1 MPYRCTTFLAFFV
14 TIFLAPLFARAGEI
28 TLLGGRMETRNSS
41 ESTYS
46 WQTDFRY
53 YPIPYLVW
61 SASYINEGHTT
72 GHKRDGV
79 ATQLWGRI
87 PLYKGRIFLSFG
99 GGPYLFFDTVTRPD
113 GTFEDVQSWA
123 GIYSVS
129 AAYYTKSPFLVRVT
143 MNHVR
148 GSGDLD
154 TNTYVLGVGYRLWK
168 EREREF
174 GEFPEDTGG
183 GIPLKTGDE
192 VMLFAGQ
199 TVVNSLKDQ
208 KGIASGIEFRKGIIS
223 HLDWTLS
230 WLNEGDPEV
239 IRRNGL
245 CSQLWFVDAYMDNR
259 LALGAGAGGYY
270 FIDQKRPARPG
281 KEGTRDLAYLIS
293 ITAAYRFANHW
304 FTRFNWNRVLVDYN
318 RDTDVFT
325 LGLGFRW
332 NE

>member
-1 MPYRCTTFLAFFV
+1 
-14 TIFLAPLFARAGEI
+14 
-28 TLLGGRMETRNSS
+28 
-41 ESTYS
+41 
-46 WQTDFRY
+46 
-53 YPIPYLVW
+53 
-61 SASYINEGHTT
+61 
-72 GHKRDGV
+72 
-79 ATQLWGRI
+79 
-87 PLYKGRIFLSFG
+87 
-99 GGPYLFFDTVTRPD
+99 VTRPD
-113 GTFEDVQSWA
+113 GTYGDVQSFA
-123 GIYSVS
+123 GIYSAS

-143 MNHVR
+143 VNHIK

-154 TNTYVLGVGYRLWK
+154 TNSYVLGVGYRLWK

-183 GIPLKTGDE
+183 EIPLKTGDE

-208 KGIASGIEFRKGIIS
+208 KGIASGIEFRKGIVS

-245 CSQLWFVDAYMDNR
+245 CSQLWLVDAYMDNR
-259 LALGAGAGGYY
+259 LTLGAGAGGYS
-270 FIDQKRPARPG
+270 FIDQKRPSPPG

-304 FTRFNWNRVLVDYN
+304 FARFNWNRVFVDYN

-332 NE
+332 KE